1 MNDLDILTTD
11 IRNSHLNTIFRK
23 KYTLQID
30 LILETVNKKLLS
42 LSVFYTNSIIAEIF
56 EYNDVLTL
64 LEAWNFY
71 SQGRTI
77 LIYGCKR
84 PPNSTG

>member
-42 LSVFYTNSIIAEIF
+42 LSVFYTNSIIAENF